1 MRYKEPLKES
11 EKAGIAKA
19 NKVGLAMGLLY
30 ATMFCAYGLAF
41 WFGARMIIEDD
52 YTGSRVNNSFFYDA
66 KIDLDNFRNYNIIST
81 N

>member
-1 MRYKEPLKES
+1 MTAFGGQKEEVMRYKEPLKES

-52 YTGSRVNNSFFYDA
+52 YTGPGFKA
-66 KIDLDNFRNYNIIST
+66 
-81 N
+81 